1 MNRYITYL
9 IAVVFQLHLSGILKA
24 QETLD
29 TEIKVYSTSVLKKNG
44 DQPLQI
50 GMVEIRE
57 CQFTTLEGSLEFPGN
72 IIINYQWEDLNEET
86 LAIPFEFPKLSDR
99 QMVRVSISHKGE
111 LLFKESIQFNPP
123 KAWKIYDVQV
133 SHHDLGYADYY
144 HFMRRDVREMGI
156 EMAMDFARK
165 TDRWPEESRFHWTV
179 ETSEPMIP
187 YLSRQPQE
195 VLDELYDRIETG
207 QFALGGIHNSV
218 MTEHMSYEAMTR
230 HFYTPNRYVCDWFG
244 TSPSKTALN
253 TDVVGFSR
261 ALALYA
267 KEADMPY
274 FFFGRNSAI
283 KEFDMAEDD
292 AAFYWQSPDK
302 DSRMTLFKIW
312 HYYSPDRFVA
322 YDINEVAGI
331 SRRYEAHK
339 NYPYNCILAEDSYDF
354 GLPDFKNVEGIK
366 KWNESYSNP
375 VLISGTFDMYFDDL
389 SSQEDKESFKTYDK
403 DAPNAWAD
411 MDATDVEYANKARRL
426 YSHLPA
432 VEKWATIA
440 SASLAGAYPWID
452 IYQAYHGLLMWAEH
466 TNGAYSEGPFYT
478 PPSLDDHSA
487 AAGTHYE
494 LEQEMHRDLIRESGY
509 FTGKAEE
516 LTLAGLRDQLTTE
529 SKNTLVVQNSLVRQ
543 RSGELRFRLPEG
555 KGLSE
560 LVDNS
565 TGRDVDFQL
574 WEDGEILFYAGDVP
588 SMGYKTYTLKL
599 NNDPVSPVTETV
611 SKGPVIDNDYYQLQF
626 DAETG
631 AISSL
636 YAKKFERQLLDKN
649 ARYKLNEYYYERLN
663 TGNYLDG
670 ATSYHPEKATFTVLK
685 GDLAQMVISEVQAE
699 GCEKIVQKVILY
711 KHSDRIDFEVFL
723 DKSPSGRSL
732 EDYKTYSAKGKEA
745 IFYCLPL
752 DIPDFTIRHELAGG
766 VMEPI
771 EDQFPGSST
780 DFYVIQNFSD
790 ISNEEWG
797 VTLATLEPNMLE
809 YGRPR
814 PALWGTG
821 DDFEKIM
828 EKADRS
834 HFYLYLLN
842 NMFFTNIR
850 QSQPGPKTFRWSIR
864 SHRNNWSDGKA
875 YQFGREVAHP
885 CTTFMATGKNKGS
898 LPAAHH
904 SFMEMDADN
913 VICTA
918 IKPAEQNGEGY
929 ILRFVEVSGKETELS
944 LKAGFINRI
953 ERANLTNLV
962 EVDKD
967 YPLELIG
974 DKSLKFI
981 IPAFG
986 LRTIRIVPEKSVLP
1000 IITDL
1005 QGISVADRQ
1014 VELDWDLKGPG
1025 SENVA
1030 YYQVYRGTEADFK
1043 PGLKTFVSNTGETG
1057 FTDRPELHVK
1067 GWQHNLL
1074 IPETSYHY
1082 RVIPV
1087 GKDMRKGELSDE
1099 ISVTTLTSSKKNLE
1113 PSEVVGLVATLVSPV
1128 TEHNYVGLYFYTSVE
1143 EDVNQYNLYRSKET
1157 GFTPDAGNRIAE
1169 MDVTEEILHKTPHGF
1184 GEATRMLK
1192 AYNRQIF
1199 VDEEV
1204 EPYTTYY
1211 YRVAAVD
1218 DAGQEG
1224 KFSREVSVTTRIGS
1238 LFIKGDNSFMD
1249 KTEIQIVATLSPGS
1263 EIRYTLDGSLPGRSS
1278 KLYTGPIPLGE
1289 DGILTASVFM
1299 EGKEEGLGTA
1309 TREFKRRNDYEVKYL
1324 IPNNEK
1330 WPGTGEHTLIDNFRG
1345 DYFASKFWQGWEA
1358 EDVEVILDLKKST
1371 AIESVS
1377 AGFLQSSGTW
1387 ILFPEFIEVS
1397 LSEDGEEFFPVGK
1410 TETREEW
1417 KELPLNKDDLTV
1429 AFPKTMARYI
1439 RVFAKNMIYLPEWH
1453 MFAGSKA
1460 WIFMDEI
1467 TINKNP

>member
-1 MNRYITYL
+1 MNRYLTHI
-9 IAVVFQLHLSGILKA
+9 IAVVLLLHLSGILEA
-24 QETLD
+24 QETFD
-29 TEIKVYSTSVLKKNG
+29 SEIKVYSTSVVKKNG

-50 GMVEIRE
+50 GMVEIKE
-57 CQFTTLEGSLEFPGN
+57 CQFTTLEGILEFPGN
-72 IIINYQWEDLNEET
+72 KTFNYQWEDLNEET
-86 LAIPFEFPKLSDR
+86 HAIPFEFPELKSR
-99 QMVRVSISHKGE
+99 QQIKVSISHKGM
-111 LLFKESIQFNPP
+111 LLFEETIQFNPP

-156 EMAMDFARK
+156 DMAMNFARK
-165 TDRWPEESRFHWTV
+165 TDDWPEESRFRWTV
-179 ETSEPMIP
+179 ETSEPMIQ

-195 VLDELYDRIETG
+195 VLDELYERIETG

-218 MTEHMSYEAMTR
+218 MTEHMSYEAMAR

-244 TSPSKTALN
+244 TAPSKTALN

-292 AAFYWQSPDK
+292 AAFYWQAPDK

-312 HYYSPDRFVA
+312 HYYSPDRFVN
-322 YDINEVAGI
+322 YDIREVAGI
-331 SRRYEAHK
+331 SRRYETHK
-339 NYPYNCILAEDSYDF
+339 NYPYDCILAEDSYDF
-354 GLPDFKNVEGIK
+354 GLPDFNNVEGIK

-375 VLISGTFDMYFDDL
+375 VLISGTMDMYFDDL
-389 SSQEDKESFKTYDK
+389 NAQQEKESFKTFDK

-411 MDATDVEYANKARRL
+411 MDATDVEYANQARRL
-426 YSHLPA
+426 NSRLPS

-440 SASLAGAYPWID
+440 SAISAATFPWID

-516 LTLAGLRDQLTTE
+516 TALSGLRDQLTTAG
-529 SKNTLVVQNSLVRQ
+529 KNTLVVQNPLVRE
-543 RSGELRFRLPEG
+543 RSGEVRFRLPEG
-555 KGLSE
+555 KGLSG

-565 TGRDVDFQL
+565 TGKEVDFQI
-574 WEDGEILFYAGDVP
+574 WEDGDILFFAGDVP
-588 SMGYKTYTLKL
+588 SMGYKTYALTL
-599 NNDPVSPVTETV
+599 NNNPVYPTVEAV
-611 SKGPVIDNDYYQLQF
+611 SKGPIIDNDYYQLQF
-626 DAETG
+626 DAQTG

-636 YAKKFERQLLDKN
+636 YDKKSERQLLDKN

-670 ATSYHPEKATFTVLK
+670 ATTYHPENATFTILN

-699 GCEKIVQKVILY
+699 GCEKIVQKVTLF

-790 ISNEEWG
+790 ISNEDWG
-797 VTLATLEPNMLE
+797 VTLATVEPNMVE
-809 YGRPR
+809 YGKPR

-850 QSQPGPKTFRWSIR
+850 QSQPGPKLFRWSIR
-864 SHRNNWSDGKA
+864 SHSHDWSEGKA
-875 YQFGREVAHP
+875 YHFGREVAHP
-885 CTTFMATGKNKGS
+885 FTTFIAAGKNKGS
-898 LPAAHH
+898 LPAARH
-904 SFMEMDADN
+904 SFVEMDTED

-929 ILRFVEVSGKETELS
+929 ILRFVEVSGKETEVNLT
-944 LKAGFINRI
+944 AGFMDRI

-967 YPLELIG
+967 YSLEIVG
-974 DKSLKFI
+974 DNSLKFI

-1000 IITDL
+1000 TITSF
-1005 QGISVADRQ
+1005 QGRSVADRQ
-1014 VELDWDLKGPG
+1014 VDLHWKLQGPG
-1025 SENVA
+1025 KENLA
-1030 YYQVYRGTEADFK
+1030 YYQIYRGKESGFK
-1043 PGLKTFVSNTGETG
+1043 PGLKTYVGNTGETG
-1057 FTDRPELHVK
+1057 FTDRPELHIK
-1067 GWQHNLL
+1067 GWQDNLL
-1074 IPETSYHY
+1074 EPGTPYHY
-1082 RVIPV
+1082 RVIPM
-1087 GKDMRKGELSDE
+1087 GKDNRKGEQSDE
-1099 ISVTTLTSSKKNLE
+1099 ITVTTLATSEKNLE
-1113 PSEVVGLVATLVSPV
+1113 PGKVLGLVATLVSPV
-1128 TEHNYVGLYFYTSVE
+1128 TEHNYVGLYFYTNVE
-1143 EDVNQYNLYRSKET
+1143 EDVNQYNLYRSKEK
-1157 GFTPDAGNRIAE
+1157 GFIPDASNRIAE

-1192 AYNRQIF
+1192 AYNRQLF

-1211 YRVAAVD
+1211 YKVAAED
-1218 DAGQEG
+1218 DAGQQGE
-1224 KFSREVSVTTRIGS
+1224 FSREVSVTTTMGS
-1238 LFIKGDNSFMD
+1238 LFIQGEASFIN
-1249 KTEIQIVATLSPGS
+1249 KTEIQIVATLGPGS
-1263 EIRYTLDGSLPGRSS
+1263 EIRYTLDGSLPSRSS
-1278 KLYTGPIPLGE
+1278 KLYNGPITMEE

-1299 EGKEEGLGTA
+1299 DGTEGGLGTA
-1309 TREFKRRNDYEVKYL
+1309 SSAFKRRNDYAVKYL
-1324 IPNNEK
+1324 IPFNEK
-1330 WPGTGEHTLIDNFRG
+1330 WPGTGEQTLIDNFRG
-1345 DYFASKFWQGWEA
+1345 DYFASKYWQGWEA
-1358 EDVEVILDLKKST
+1358 EDMEIVVDLKQEKE
-1371 AIESVS
+1371 IDSVS
-1377 AGFLQSSGTW
+1377 VGFLQSSGTW
-1387 ILFPEFIEVS
+1387 ILLPEFLEVYISDNGIDFTYMGKMETPEDWKKEPLKKEALTVTFPE
-1397 LSEDGEEFFPVGK
+1397 
-1410 TETREEW
+1410 TR
-1417 KELPLNKDDLTV
+1417 T
-1429 AFPKTMARYI
+1429 RYV
-1439 RVFAKNMIYLPEWH
+1439 RVFAKNVKYLPDWH
-1453 MFAGSKA
+1453 MFGGSKS
-1460 WIFMDEI
+1460 WIFVDEI
-1467 TINKNP
+1467 MIH

>member
-1 MNRYITYL
+1 MKTNRYLTHV
-9 IAVVFQLHLSGILKA
+9 IALLLHLHLSGILEA
-24 QETLD
+24 QVSLD
-29 TEIKVYSTSVLKKNG
+29 SEIKVYSSSVVKRNG

-50 GMVEIRE
+50 GIVELRD
-57 CQFTTLEGSLEFPGN
+57 CQYSTLEGSMEFPGN
-72 IIINYQWEDLNEET
+72 LIYNYRWEDLNEET
-86 LAIPFEFPKLSDR
+86 HMIPFEFQELESR
-99 QMVRVSISHKGE
+99 QQVKVSISHQGKQ
-111 LLFKESIQFNPP
+111 LFEESIQFNPP
-123 KAWKIYDVQV
+123 KTWKIYDVQV

-165 TDRWPEESRFHWTV
+165 TDHWPEESRFHWTV
-179 ETSEPMIP
+179 ETSEPMIQF
-187 YLSRQPQE
+187 LSRQSKE
-195 VLDELYDRIETG
+195 VLDELYDRIEKG
-207 QFALGGIHNSV
+207 QFALGGVHNSV
-218 MTEHMSYEAMTR
+218 MTEHMSYEAMAR
-230 HFYTPNRYVCDWFG
+230 HFYTPNRYVSDWFG
-244 TSPSKTALN
+244 TAPSKTALN

-267 KEADMPY
+267 KEADIPY

-283 KEFDMAEDD
+283 KEFDMAEDA
-292 AAFYWQSPDK
+292 AAFYWQAPDK

-312 HYYSPDRFVA
+312 HYYSPDRFVS

-331 SRRYEAHK
+331 SRRYEDHK
-339 NYPYNCILAEDSYDF
+339 NYPYDCILAEDSYDF
-354 GLPDFKNVEGIK
+354 GLPDFKNVEGIRE
-366 KWNESYSNP
+366 WNESYSNP

-389 SSQEDKESFKTYDK
+389 NSQQDKESFKTFDK

-432 VEKWATIA
+432 VEKWATIS
-440 SASLAGAYPWID
+440 SAVSAGKFPWID
-452 IYQAYHGLLMWAEH
+452 IYQAYHGLIMWAEH

-494 LEQEMHRDLIRESGY
+494 LEQEMHRDLIRESGD
-509 FTGKAEE
+509 FTEKAEE
-516 LTLAGLRDQLTTE
+516 TALTDLRDQLTTE

-543 RSGELRFRLPEG
+543 RSGEVRFHLPEG

-565 TGRDVDFQL
+565 TGKEVDFQI
-574 WEDGEILFYAGDVP
+574 WEDGDVLFFAGDVP
-588 SMGYKTYTLKL
+588 SMGYKTYSLEL
-599 NNDPVSPVTETV
+599 NNDPIFIAAEAV

-626 DAETG
+626 DTQTG

-636 YAKKFERQLLDKN
+636 YDKKFERQLLDKD
-649 ARYKLNEYYYERLN
+649 ASYKLNEYYYERIN
-663 TGNYLDG
+663 TGSYLDG
-670 ATSYHPEKATFTVLK
+670 ATSYHPEKATFAILN

-699 GCEKIVQKVILY
+699 GCKKIIQKVTLY

-745 IFYCLPL
+745 IFYSLPL

-797 VTLATLEPNMLE
+797 VTLATVEPNMVE
-809 YGRPR
+809 YGKPR

-828 EKADRS
+828 KKADKS

-850 QSQPGPKTFRWSIR
+850 QSQPGPKLFRWSLR
-864 SHRNNWSDGKA
+864 SHSHDWSDGKA
-875 YQFGREVAHP
+875 YHFGREVAHP
-885 CTTFMATGKNKGS
+885 FTTFIAAGKNKGS
-898 LPAAHH
+898 LPAAQY
-904 SFMEMDADN
+904 SFVEMDVEN

-929 ILRFVEVSGKETELS
+929 IFRFVEVSGKETEVS
-944 LKAGFINRI
+944 LTTGFLDRI

-962 EVDKD
+962 EVDRD
-967 YPLELIG
+967 YSLEIIG

-986 LRTIRIVPEKSVLP
+986 LRTIRIVPEKSLLP
-1000 IITDL
+1000 AIASL
-1005 QGISVADRQ
+1005 QGISTADRQ
-1014 VELDWDLKGPG
+1014 VELHWEAQGLGAA
-1025 SENVA
+1025 NVA
-1030 YYQVYRGTEADFK
+1030 YYQVYRGKESGFK
-1043 PGLKTFVSNTGETG
+1043 PGLKTYVDNTEETG
-1057 FTDRPELHVK
+1057 FMDHPELHIR
-1067 GWQHNLL
+1067 GWQDNLL
-1074 IPETSYHY
+1074 EPETPYHY

-1087 GKDMRKGELSDE
+1087 GKDSRKGEPSDE
-1099 ISVTTLTSSKKNLE
+1099 ITVTTLATTEKNLE
-1113 PSEVVGLVATLVSPV
+1113 PARVEGLLATLVSPV
-1128 TEHNYVGLYFYTSVE
+1128 TEHNYVGLYFYTNVE
-1143 EDVNQYNLYRSKET
+1143 EDVNLYNLYRSKEK
-1157 GFTPDAGNRIAE
+1157 GFVPNAASLIAE
-1169 MDVTEEILHKTPHGF
+1169 LDVRKEILHKTPHGF

-1199 VDEEV
+1199 VDEDV

-1211 YRVAAVD
+1211 YKVAAID
-1218 DAGQEG
+1218 DAGQQG
-1224 KFSREVSVTTRIGS
+1224 KFSREVSVTTRIGA
-1238 LFIKGDNSFMD
+1238 LFIKGDISFTD

-1263 EIRYTLDGSLPGRSS
+1263 EIRYTLDGTLPGRSS
-1278 KLYTGPIPLGE
+1278 NLYTGPITQEE
-1289 DGILTASVFM
+1289 DGILTASVFL
-1299 EGKEEGLGTA
+1299 EGKEKGLGTA
-1309 TREFKRRNDYEVKYL
+1309 SSAFKRRNDYEVKYL
-1324 IPNNEK
+1324 IPHNEK
-1330 WPGTGEHTLIDNFRG
+1330 WSGTGEHTLIDNFRG

-1358 EDVEVILDLKKST
+1358 IDLEIVVDLKQET
-1371 AIESVS
+1371 DIDSVS
-1377 AGFLQSSGTW
+1377 VGFLQSTGNW
-1387 ILFPEFIEVS
+1387 ILLPEYMEVS
-1397 LSEDGEEFFPVGK
+1397 LSDDGVDFTKVGK
-1410 TETREEW
+1410 AETPEDW
-1417 KELPLNKDDLTV
+1417 KMMPLKKEALTV
-1429 AFPKTMARYI
+1429 SFPENRTRYV
-1439 RVFAKNMIYLPEWH
+1439 RVYAKNVKHLPDWH
-1453 MFAGSKA
+1453 MFGGSKA
-1460 WIFMDEI
+1460 WVFVDEI
-1467 TINKNP
+1467 VIH